1 MAKIAM
7 LWVHNP
13 MTGVQRLSIRSFL
26 HHGHDV
32 TIFTYGAIE
41 APDGVK
47 FADAGEF
54 VSADK
59 LFKSHDSYAAFSDI
73 FRYHLLSKTDYIW
86 ADADTVCLRPDWNFD
101 EYLFS
106 FQEPFKVTNN
116 ILGYPQGSQLAKRL
130 VDECVYQEG
139 KAYDEL
145 GPVLLTRLVAELG
158 LGGYV
163 LPSETFNPLHWTEF
177 HAPFDPNLC
186 ANVLARCQRSHAV
199 SLSNY
204 LLKYHNIDRENFL
217 PGSAIALWDE
227 TFR

>member
-7 LWVHNP
+7 LWFHNP

-41 APDGVK
+41 APDGVS
-47 FADAGEF
+47 FADAGEII
-54 VSADK
+54 SEDK
-59 LFKSHDSYAAFSDI
+59 IFKSHDSFAAFSDV
-73 FRYHLLSKTDYIW
+73 FRYRLLAQTDFIW
-86 ADADTVCLRPDWNFD
+86 ADADTVCLRPDWNFN

-116 ILGYPQGSQLAKRL
+116 VLGYPQGSQLAKRL

-139 KAYDEL
+139 KAYE
-145 GPVLLTRLVAELG
+145 ELG

-163 LPSETFNPLHWTEF
+163 LPSETFNPLHWT
-177 HAPFDPNLC
+177 HYSAPFNEALTADVFRKC
-186 ANVLARCQRSHAV
+186 EGSHAV

-204 LLKYHNIDRENFL
+204 LLKYHGFDRDNFP
-217 PGSAIALWDE
+217 PGSAIALWNE

>member
-1 MAKIAM
+1 MAQIAM
-7 LWVHNP
+7 LWFHNP

-47 FADAGEF
+47 FADAGEII
-54 VSADK
+54 SEDK
-59 LFKSHDSYAAFSDI
+59 IFKSHDSFAAFSDV
-73 FRYHLLSKTDYIW
+73 FRYRLLAQTDFIW

-116 ILGYPQGSQLAKRL
+116 VLGYPQDSQLAKRL

-145 GPVLLTRLVAELG
+145 GPILLTRLVAELG

-163 LPSETFNPLHWTEF
+163 LPTQTFNPLHWT
-177 HAPFDPNLC
+177 HYSAPFNETLTLD
-186 ANVLARCQRSHAV
+186 VLRKTQNSHAV

-204 LLKYHNIDRENFL
+204 LLKYHNIDRDNF
-217 PGSAIALWDE
+217 PEGSAIALWDE
-227 TFR
+227 MFK

>member
-1 MAKIAM
+1 M
-7 LWVHNP
+7 LWFHNP
-13 MTGVQRLSIRSFL
+13 LTGVQRLSIRSFL

-32 TIFTYGAIE
+32 TIFTYGHLE

-47 FADAGEF
+47 FADAGEII
-54 VSADK
+54 SEDK
-59 LFKSHDSYAAFSDI
+59 IFTSHGSFAAFSDV
-73 FRYHLLSKTDYIW
+73 FRYRLLAQTDFIW
-86 ADADTVCLRPDWNFD
+86 ADADTVCLRPDWDFD

-116 ILGYPQGSQLAKRL
+116 VLGYPQESTLAKRL

-145 GPVLLTRLVAELG
+145 GPVLLTKLVSELG
-158 LGGYV
+158 LGSYV
-163 LPSETFNPLHWTEF
+163 LPQETFNPLHWTEF
-177 HAPFDPNLC
+177 AAPFNASIC
-186 ANVLARCQRSHAV
+186 GEVLRRCQGSHAV

-204 LLKYHNIDRENFL
+204 LLKFHNIDRENF
-217 PGSAIALWDE
+217 PEGSAIALWDE

>member
-7 LWVHNP
+7 LWFHNP

-41 APDGVK
+41 APDGVS
-47 FADAGEF
+47 FADAGEII
-54 VSADK
+54 SEDK
-59 LFKSHDSYAAFSDI
+59 IFKSHDSFAAFSDV
-73 FRYHLLSKTDYIW
+73 FRYRLLAQTDYIW
-86 ADADTVCLRPDWNFD
+86 ADADTVCLRPDWDFN

-116 ILGYPQGSQLAKRL
+116 VLGYPQGSQLAKRL

-163 LPSETFNPLHWTEF
+163 LPSETFNPLHWT
-177 HAPFDPNLC
+177 HYSAPFNEALTADVFRKC
-186 ANVLARCQRSHAV
+186 EGSHAV

-204 LLKYHNIDRENFL
+204 LLKYHGFDRDNFP

>member
-7 LWVHNP
+7 LWFGNP

-32 TIFTYGAIE
+32 TLFTYGAIE
-41 APDGVK
+41 APDGVS

-54 VSADK
+54 VSEDK

-86 ADADTVCLRPDWNFD
+86 ADADTVCLRPDWNFN

-116 ILGYPQGSQLAKRL
+116 ILGYPQQSILAKTL
-130 VDECVYQEG
+130 LKQAIYEEG
-139 KAYDEL
+139 KAYDNL
-145 GPVLLTRLVAELG
+145 GPVLLTRLVSELG

-163 LPSETFNPLHWTEF
+163 LPQETFNPIHWSDYPMTY
-177 HAPFDPNLC
+177 DPNQT
-186 ANVLARCQRSHAV
+186 AQVLSRCQNSYAV

-204 LLKYHNIDRENFL
+204 LLKFYGYDRDNFP